1 MCPHSTSGQQR
12 PTGSVTARADA
23 EVCSVK
29 SSCWLRGGRELE
41 MHFCLLS
48 LPLPSSLHPT
58 SSSPPSLLLSLL
70 PIPSSS
76 YLVSL
81 PSFLCPSHITSLLP
95 FLPFSFK
102 KPSWGKHPPFRGRN
116 WGGKAGRSYPKL
128 VWSSFGG
135 ASGYGRSIYC
145 FSPGYGVGEELK
157 VGQHSKAL
165 SVLEQGLR

>member
-1 MCPHSTSGQQR
+1 MCPHSTSGKQR

-70 PIPSSS
+70 PIPLPPILSLFLLSSVPPT
-76 YLVSL
+76 LP
-81 PSFLCPSHITSLLP
+81 PSFLFSLSPSRSLAEASILLLGEEIGEARQAGLIQSWSGAASEGHLAMAGRYIVFP
-95 FLPFSFK
+95 QATG
-102 KPSWGKHPPFRGRN
+102 WGK
-116 WGGKAGRSYPKL
+116 
-128 VWSSFGG
+128 SS
-135 ASGYGRSIYC
+135 R
-145 FSPGYGVGEELK
+145 
-157 VGQHSKAL
+157 
-165 SVLEQGLR
+165 